1 MLKALSDKLSFI
13 KPDSGAIMNKTKVV
27 AFTLAFSFILL
38 AVTAQPAA
46 AASRYD
52 SLRSYMNG
60 RYDSVMGGYSIPG
73 EGVVTLDPTYGAIS
87 IMNEVGTIEN
97 RPPPISIT
105 TTMDL
110 IVDFQYLSG
119 LENVDPRYGGFSD
132 YVLGPVTNGGNYRAL
147 VIWHILKSQGGIPDT
162 EDYAINAT
170 ANLLWINKT
179 QTESGGFTISREAID
194 DGGDP
199 DLLSTAYALMAIRIL
214 DDNYEEEDAW
224 SWLLNE
230 TATVA
235 WIESCRD
242 GNAYKLSPDS
252 QLPSVTAT
260 AAAVMAY
267 HALDM
272 SSVIPNI
279 ASIVTWLANRQVLD
293 GPETELIGGFE
304 EGSGTEASNLLST
317 YYAISALGILNGL
330 STINATAAE
339 NFILNCQTPEGS
351 FANSPGFDT
360 GELLYS
366 GYACEILNQ
375 LNPNGAMSSLSSFD
389 PFSPEE
395 TGFEWRIYVI
405 VGIIVIA
412 IGLAV
417 FAVRAD

>member
-1 MLKALSDKLSFI
+1 
-13 KPDSGAIMNKTKVV
+13 MNKAKVV
-27 AFTLAFSFILL
+27 AFALAFSFILL
-38 AVTAQPAA
+38 TAAAQPAA

-52 SLRSYMNG
+52 SLRSYMNE
-60 RYDSVMGGYSIPG
+60 RYDSVMGGYSVPG
-73 EGVVTLDPTYGAIS
+73 EGVVSLDPTYGAIS

-110 IVDFQYLSG
+110 IVDLQYLSG
-119 LENVDPRYGGFSD
+119 RQDLESRYGGFSD

-147 VIWHILKSQGGIPDT
+147 VIWQILKSQGGIPNT

-179 QTESGGFTISREAID
+179 QTESGGFVISGEALD
-194 DGGDP
+194 EGSHP

-224 SWLLNE
+224 SWLHNE

-272 SSVIPNI
+272 SSVIPNRAGI
-279 ASIVTWLANRQVLD
+279 ITWLSNRQVPD

-304 EGSGTEASNLLST
+304 EGNGTEASNLLST

-339 NFILNCQTPEGS
+339 NFVLNCQTSEGS
-351 FANSPGFDT
+351 FANSPGFST

-375 LNPNGAMSSLSSFD
+375 INPNGAMSSLSSVD
-389 PFSPEE
+389 PFSVEE
-395 TGFEWRIYVI
+395 TGFEWRTYFI

-412 IGLAV
+412 VVLAIL
-417 FAVRAD
+417 AVRAD